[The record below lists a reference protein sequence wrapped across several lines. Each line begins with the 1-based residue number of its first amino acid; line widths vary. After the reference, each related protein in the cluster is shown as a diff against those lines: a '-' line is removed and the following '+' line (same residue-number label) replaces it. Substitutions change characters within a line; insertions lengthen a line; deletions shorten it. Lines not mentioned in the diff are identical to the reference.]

1 MFENLSLD
9 LITIAIKKLVDA
21 STEKQETRGF
31 NSALG

>member
-9 LITIAIKKLVDA
+9 LITFAIKKLVDA